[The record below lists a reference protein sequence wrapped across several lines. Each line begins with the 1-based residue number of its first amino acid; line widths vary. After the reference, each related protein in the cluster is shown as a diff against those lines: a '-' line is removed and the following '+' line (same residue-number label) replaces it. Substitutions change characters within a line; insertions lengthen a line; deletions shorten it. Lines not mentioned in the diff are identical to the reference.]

1 MRVRVSFLNIYEV
14 ALPQHTYTARIFFEA
29 SWVDASLTSADA
41 AETAPIDLWPRQCP
55 FERNASRR
63 WCPRLTL
70 NNLFDTKDREE
81 WYSVFTRSAD
91 GSEELPAPVVVYR
104 LKVIGTFTNRF
115 LLHSFPFD
123 SIPLSIDVISL
134 LPRNAGCTMVPNSNP
149 RYSSVANTA
158 AFNMDGEYR
167 LDAPLAVV
175 ERYSDPK
182 DSSTGTVYKLV
193 HFQAWLHRRPHFYLY
208 NVYSPNCLLVCIGL
222 ASLCLPSENVSDR
235 VQIVLTLLLSA
246 IAYKIYVG
254 DHLPRLSYITELDA
268 YVTLCM
274 ATLAALAFGCFGAF
288 LCAFDRH
295 ASLAG
300 RSLPAWVLAADGSDW
315 AAAGLGVWL
324 CAHAALAR
332 RVLKHCQTLR

>member
-1 MRVRVSFLNIYEV
+1 
-14 ALPQHTYTARIFFEA
+14 
-29 SWVDASLTSADA
+29 
-41 AETAPIDLWPRQCP
+41 
-55 FERNASRR
+55 
-63 WCPRLTL
+63 
-70 NNLFDTKDREE
+70 
-81 WYSVFTRSAD
+81 
-91 GSEELPAPVVVYR
+91 
-104 LKVIGTFTNRF
+104 
-115 LLHSFPFD
+115 
-123 SIPLSIDVISL
+123 
-134 LPRNAGCTMVPNSNP
+134 MVPNSNP

-208 NVYSPNCLLVCIGL
+208 NVYSPNCLLVRIGL

-300 RSLPAWVLAADGSDW
+300 RSLPAWVLAPPVLAVLANANARGHVEQPRRLEQRRELLHGCASDLIVHVDENLERPDEVKR
-315 AAAGLGVWL
+315 AAVRRE
-324 CAHAALAR
+324 R
-332 RVLKHCQTLR
+332 RVVRE